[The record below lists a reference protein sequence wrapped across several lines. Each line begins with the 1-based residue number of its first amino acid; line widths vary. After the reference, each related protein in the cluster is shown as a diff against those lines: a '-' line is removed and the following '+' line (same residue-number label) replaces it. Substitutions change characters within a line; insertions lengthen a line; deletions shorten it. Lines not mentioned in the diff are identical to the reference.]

1 MVYCIYVQK
10 IDCHQNIEDFLRL
23 LLNLFRIAGK
33 MQNVFKVEFQGQ
45 PPIIRK
51 GKMEEITLNVFQR
64 GSNKKVSS
72 ITGKERVLKGIKVSS

>member
-1 MVYCIYVQK
+1 M
-10 IDCHQNIEDFLRL
+10 

-72 ITGKERVLKGIKVSS
+72 ITGKERVLIGMKISR